1 MPRVP
6 LSLSALA
13 SDALLEQAFA
23 WLCPRRKRDP
33 PHADVWNLRRS
44 WPTEK
49 ARIQHEL
56 RTGIYRFGLLD
67 RVACVR
73 DGQREDLD
81 LWAARA
87 AVVLKALS
95 LLLPTVLP
103 LSKRCTHLKGHGGA
117 KYAVRQALAHLP
129 RCQYVLKTDVQSY
142 YASIDHPLLLDRLA
156 RYIPDRGVL
165 TLIIQSLRRVAER
178 GGIYWDYT
186 RGIPLGSPLSP
197 ILGAFFLHELDA
209 AFAQRGLF
217 YIRFMDDILVLAP
230 TRWKLRAAVKV
241 VNQVL
246 ASLHLAKHPD
256 KTFIGRIEKG
266 FDWLGYHISPAGLRL
281 AATTLHTFATRLTRL
296 YEQEAGRPNRAAR
309 LGQYVRRWVGWA
321 TGSVP
326 LSRGSDLM
334 GTMHARSCVSRHG
347 VTCDRGGGSGES
359 FGLMFGPALA
369 RVIRGFWVWATVC
382 LGRRALPGTGMEG
395 GRPHRCIDNIMVV

>member
-1 MPRVP
+1 M
-6 LSLSALA
+6 SASQTLPA
-13 SDALLEQAFA
+13 
-23 WLCPRRKRDP
+23 PRRCLEP
-33 PHADVWNLRRS
+33 AS
-44 WPTEK
+44 AWPTEK

-67 RVACVR
+67 RVTCLR
-73 DGQREDLD
+73 DGQREDMD
-81 LWAARA
+81 LWAARD

-117 KYAVRQALAHLP
+117 KDAVRQVVAHLP
-129 RCQYVLKTDVQSY
+129 GYRYVLKTDVQQY
-142 YASIDHPLLLDRLA
+142 YASIDHHLLLDRLA
-156 RYIPDRGVL
+156 RYISDRAVL
-165 TLIIQSLRRVAER
+165 NLIVQSLRRVAER

-246 ASLHLAKHPD
+246 AALKLDKHPD
-256 KTFIGRIEKG
+256 KTFIGRIEQG
-266 FDWLGYHISPAGLRL
+266 FDWLGYHISPAGLGL
-281 AATTLHTFATRLTRL
+281 ATKTIHNFATRLTRL
-296 YEQEAGRPNRAAR
+296 YEQEAGRPNGAAR
-309 LGQYVRRWVGWA
+309 LGQYVRRWMGWA
-321 TGSVP
+321 TGGLP
-326 LSRGSDLM
+326 LRRGSDLM

-347 VTCDRGGGSGES
+347 VTCDGGWWVGELWPQVQPRSGPS
-359 FGLMFGPALA
+359 P
-369 RVIRGFWVWATVC
+369 R
-382 LGRRALPGTGMEG
+382 
-395 GRPHRCIDNIMVV
+395 

>member
-23 WLCPRRKRDP
+23 WLCQRRKRDP
-33 PHADVWNLRRS
+33 PHADVWNLRRY

-81 LWAARA
+81 LWAARD

-129 RCQYVLKTDVQSY
+129 RCEYVLKTDVQSY

-165 TLIIQSLRRVAER
+165 TLIIPSLRRVAER
-178 GGIYWDYT
+178 GGIYWEYT

-209 AFAQRGLF
+209 AFAQRGLL

-246 ASLHLAKHPD
+246 ASLKLDKHPD
-256 KTFIGRIEKG
+256 KTFIGGIEKG

-281 AATTLHTFATRLTRL
+281 ATTTIHTFATRLTRL

-321 TGSVP
+321 TGSLA

-334 GTMHARSCVSRHG
+334 GTMHARSCDGLHG
-347 VTCDRGGGSGES
+347 VTGDGGGWYGELLPRDQP
-359 FGLMFGPALA
+359 GCGPSEPFLQ
-369 RVIRGFWVWATVC
+369 GGGTVC
-382 LGRRALPGTGMEG
+382 LGRRALPGTGKDRD
-395 GRPHRCIDNIMVV
+395 RPHRRRAIIIMGG